1 MVEFKLVIS
10 NPEDGTSKTVVVKDE
25 LAHVFIGLKIGDF
38 VDGALFGYP
47 NKKLIIT
54 GGSDKSGIPMR
65 PDVQGGGKKYVLL
78 AGPPGYHPKRK
89 GERRKK
95 LVRGNTIT
103 EDIVQINLVIK
114 EEKNERE
121 QTARV

>member
-1 MVEFKLVIS
+1 LVEFKLVIS
-10 NPEDGTSKTVVVKDE
+10 NPEDSTSKTVVVKDE
-25 LAHVFIGLKIGDF
+25 LAHAFIGLKIGDSI
-38 VDGALFGYP
+38 DGTPFGYP
-47 NKKLIIT
+47 NKKLVIT

-65 PDVQGGGKKYVLL
+65 PDIQGGGKKYVLL

>member
-25 LAHVFIGLKIGDF
+25 LAQSLIGLKIGDSI
-38 VDGALFGYP
+38 DGTPFGYP
-47 NKKLIIT
+47 NKKLVIT

-65 PDVQGGGKKYVLL
+65 PDVPGGVKKYALL
-78 AGPPGYHPKRK
+78 SGPPGYHPKKK
-89 GERRKK
+89 GERRRK

-103 EDIVQINLVIK
+103 EDIVQINMVIK
-114 EEKNERE
+114 EEKNE
-121 QTARV
+121 